1 MNIVIV
7 LKDPLFLSSI
17 TKREKKNKNITKS
30 NNCQKSKQKSQ
41 KNNSKQNKLP
51 SSPNMTKMR
60 TTFTLSRAVPAGS
73 VQETLGE
80 GGQAAGAIV
89 EFSHTVTCLKTCESS
104 L

>member
-51 SSPNMTKMR
+51 SSPNMMTIR
-60 TTFTLSRAVPAGS
+60 TTLTLSRAVPAGS
-73 VQETLGE
+73 AQETLG
-80 GGQAAGAIV
+80 GDGQVAGAIV
-89 EFSHTVTCLKTCESS
+89 LFNQTVTCRRT
-104 L
+104 